1 VSEYGSRDAVRR
13 VRGCLLAARRWRQAG
28 TALARE
34 GRVREARACYRAAL
48 ARRPLWPHVWW
59 RYLRSLM
66 FRHRPQPVA
75 DPPSAPCYDAPVEYR
90 RLGSSGCKVSEIG
103 LGTWLTF
110 GGRLDERSASAL
122 VRKAFDL
129 GVNLFDTA
137 DVYEQGRAEEA
148 LGAALAGVPRKDY
161 VLATKCFFP
170 SGPGP
175 NDKGLSRKHVDDSVH
190 ASLRRLRTDS
200 IDLFQCH
207 RYDPETPVE
216 ETVRA
221 IGDLIRQGKIVYWG
235 VSMWKP
241 DQLTEAVEAARA
253 LGAPAP
259 VSNQPSY
266 SLMNREVESGV
277 LERCRELGLGTL
289 PFSPLAQGALTGKY
303 VGGARPEGARAG
315 DGKRNLWM
323 GRFVANE
330 AQASVERFR
339 AVAAEAGMS
348 CAQLALAWLLSRP
361 TVNSVLVGATRVAQL
376 EENAAASGRKLDAA
390 LVTRLDALF
399 PA

>member
-1 VSEYGSRDAVRR
+1 
-13 VRGCLLAARRWRQAG
+13 
-28 TALARE
+28 
-34 GRVREARACYRAAL
+34 
-48 ARRPLWPHVWW
+48 
-59 RYLRSLM
+59 M
-66 FRHRPQPVA
+66 
-75 DPPSAPCYDAPVEYR
+75 EYR

-175 NDKGLSRKHVDDSVH
+175 NDKGLSRKHLDDSVH

-241 DQLTEAVEAARA
+241 DQIAEAVEAARA

-277 LERCRELGLGTL
+277 LPRCLELGLGTL

-303 VGGARPEGARAG
+303 LGGVRPEGARAG
-315 DGKRNLWM
+315 DAKRNLWM
-323 GRFVANE
+323 GRFLEAE
-330 AQASVERFR
+330 AQARVEQFR
-339 AVAAEAGMS
+339 AVAGAGGMC
-348 CAQLALAWLLSRP
+348 CAHGAGAWRLGRPRAAWVLA
-361 TVNSVLVGATRVAQL
+361 GAPRAPQL
-376 EENAAASGRKLDAA
+376 EENAAASGRGLDAA
-390 LVTRLDALF
+390 IVARLDRLF